1 VQSQLEIVRRH
12 PLIGAEVRGVDLAR
26 PVDDATVAA
35 INRAWLENLVLVFP
49 DQAIS
54 DEQQIAFARR
64 FGELEIHPAKDHR
77 SSRHPEIF
85 RVSNVDESGRIV
97 NPESEAW
104 SYINVT
110 WLWHADSSFRQ
121 TPSKGSILHG
131 IEVAPE
137 GGETL
142 FCNLYA
148 VYEALPEAMRR
159 RVGALHALHSHDTV
173 LEKHK
178 KLTDPGRFDKYD
190 ARHPLV
196 CRHPVT
202 QRPFLF
208 LSPHTM
214 AGIEGLSPADSAAL
228 LEELVGFATQE
239 RFVYRHTWRKDD
251 VIMWDNRC
259 TMHAVTAFDNA
270 RFRRIMHRTTLAGET
285 PVLAA

>member
-1 VQSQLEIVRRH
+1 M
-12 PLIGAEVRGVDLAR
+12 
-26 PVDDATVAA
+26 
-35 INRAWLENLVLVFP
+35 FP
-49 DQAIS
+49 DQAIG

-85 RVSNVDESGRIV
+85 RVSNVDEGGRIV
-97 NPESEAW
+97 EPRQRSLELHQRHLAVATPTARSGRPRAR
-104 SYINVT
+104 
-110 WLWHADSSFRQ
+110 ARSS
-121 TPSKGSILHG
+121 HG
-131 IEVAPE
+131 IEVTPE

-159 RVGALHALHSHDTV
+159 RESAPCTRSTSHDTV
-173 LEKHK
+173 LEKHR

-190 ARHPLV
+190 TRHPLV

-214 AGIEGLSPADSAAL
+214 AGIEGMSPADSAAL
-228 LEELVGFATQE
+228 LEELVGFAAQD
-239 RFVYRHTWRKDD
+239 RFVYRHHLAQGRCDHVGQPLHHARGDRLRQRPVSPCHASHDVGRKTRYSPPDPGWISRRVPSGAD
-251 VIMWDNRC
+251 
-259 TMHAVTAFDNA
+259 HA
-270 RFRRIMHRTTLAGET
+270 
-285 PVLAA
+285 P